1 VISQRR
7 AWPARRTHG
16 IAGSVL
22 FLLGV
27 VATVAVLAVLTAVG
41 LAAMLVVGVAIGV
54 SRVLATLSPAYRR
67 RRREHAV
74 TMAQAFRTVVRFA
87 PTGDRPIEA
96 TAVELPDERN
106 KP

>member
-1 VISQRR
+1 M
-7 AWPARRTHG
+7 
-16 IAGSVL
+16 L